1 MLLDKK
7 ATTYKGINRFKVIHK
22 VIEIPPEAPLKDGK
36 LKRCFI
42 YSSEFYFIVFKEKD
56 ILNLFQ
62 KLQGQSS
69 VLYSKTK
76 RYPPLLTFH
85 IFQS

>member
-1 MLLDKK
+1 MLLDKQP
-7 ATTYKGINRFKVIHK
+7 TTYKGINRFKVIHK

-56 ILNLFQ
+56 
-62 KLQGQSS
+62 
-69 VLYSKTK
+69 T
-76 RYPPLLTFH
+76 
-85 IFQS
+85 